1 MLLNIDISEKCNII
15 YDVYRSQETYCNI
28 LHCALLYKFLIWFL
42 KYLSFFRKIVCSP
55 ESELKTCPLK
65 SLSCSFIFS
74 LYATPAGIPILQ
86 VEILWSL

>member
-1 MLLNIDISEKCNII
+1 MMYIEVRKHIAIFYIVHYFTNF
-15 YDVYRSQETYCNI
+15 T
-28 LHCALLYKFLIWFL
+28 KFLSL
-42 KYLSFFRKIVCSP
+42 FRKIVCSP